1 MEGFDSAEEM
11 SGGFHD
17 REKKRR
23 QAKCSRVAAR
33 PVEEEEEKEE
43 SVSFLKSCEGRL
55 LLLLLRIL
63 FVCTGEEVVLVRK
76 GSSPGPLDG
85 EKTRW
90 RA

>member
-1 MEGFDSAEEM
+1 MLENS
-11 SGGFHD
+11 
-17 REKKRR
+17 RE
-23 QAKCSRVAAR
+23 VAR

-55 LLLLLRIL
+55 LLLLVRIL
-63 FVCTGEEVVLVRK
+63 FVCTGEEAVLVRK